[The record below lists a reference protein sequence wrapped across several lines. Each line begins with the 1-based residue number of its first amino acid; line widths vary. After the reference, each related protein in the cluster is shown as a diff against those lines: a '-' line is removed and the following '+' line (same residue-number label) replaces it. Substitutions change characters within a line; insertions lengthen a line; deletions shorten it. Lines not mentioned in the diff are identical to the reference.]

1 MATPFIHQIFIISA
15 IENSKSD
22 ASFAGECH
30 PQAFISAQIDNLA
43 EGLGLRCSH
52 KFEHEAKQL

>member
-22 ASFAGECH
+22 ASFACKCH

-43 EGLGLRCSH
+43 EGLGCSH

>member
-1 MATPFIHQIFIISA
+1 MATPFIHQIFIISE
-15 IENSKSD
+15 IENSTSD
-22 ASFAGECH
+22 TPFAGECH

-43 EGLGLRCSH
+43 EGLGCSH

>member
-30 PQAFISAQIDNLA
+30 PQAFIRAQIDNLA
-43 EGLGLRCSH
+43 EGLGCSH